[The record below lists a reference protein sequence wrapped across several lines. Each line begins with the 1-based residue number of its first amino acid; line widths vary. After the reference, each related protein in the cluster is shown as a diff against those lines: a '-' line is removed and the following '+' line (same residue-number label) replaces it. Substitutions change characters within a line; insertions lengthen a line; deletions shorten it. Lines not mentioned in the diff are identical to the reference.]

1 MPDAAGE
8 CGKTSPGNLD
18 TGLLILLKGIVP
30 LLSKS
35 WAKWARWLVA
45 CRDRFTWE
53 QIRPDQV
60 SLSLALADLGIVPHV
75 LPAAL
80 CGPGDSL
87 RDSGPAQ
94 QVEIA
99 AFRCRSELDE
109 EGLPVCEV
117 MAPGSDCAERISGA
131 WQSFAATM
139 RREGGPDLD
148 LLLKRR
154 KRWIQWCNV
163 IEKRGLL
170 LPDHMDREKPIV
182 AIETSGACNYRC
194 AYCPVSVTDRRDG
207 LLPRG
212 TFIKILGDLRPHD
225 GEFQL
230 RLHFYNEP
238 LLDERLREFI
248 RLARRRLPTTFI
260 RVVTNGSLLNV
271 ALAEELFSAG
281 LDQIVV
287 SGHRERDVER
297 IIQEFDQHE
306 LSGRVAVRRDYL
318 RSAWSDRLSS
328 VALELQNMT
337 SIRPAGVKPWGC
349 NYLTVQVDYLGQI
362 HQCCEDYRGDLVLGN
377 VGDGTVAEI
386 LRNHKDRL
394 KRVFCGR
401 FDIPCDHCARA
412 TPLR

>member
-1 MPDAAGE
+1 
-8 CGKTSPGNLD
+8 
-18 TGLLILLKGIVP
+18 
-30 LLSKS
+30 
-35 WAKWARWLVA
+35 
-45 CRDRFTWE
+45 
-53 QIRPDQV
+53 
-60 SLSLALADLGIVPHV
+60 
-75 LPAAL
+75 
-80 CGPGDSL
+80 
-87 RDSGPAQ
+87 
-94 QVEIA
+94 
-99 AFRCRSELDE
+99 
-109 EGLPVCEV
+109 
-117 MAPGSDCAERISGA
+117 
-131 WQSFAATM
+131 
-139 RREGGPDLD
+139 
-148 LLLKRR
+148 
-154 KRWIQWCNV
+154 
-163 IEKRGLL
+163 
-170 LPDHMDREKPIV
+170 
-182 AIETSGACNYRC
+182 
-194 AYCPVSVTDRRDG
+194 
-207 LLPRG
+207 
-212 TFIKILGDLRPHD
+212 
-225 GEFQL
+225 
-230 RLHFYNEP
+230 
-238 LLDERLREFI
+238 
-248 RLARRRLPTTFI
+248 
-260 RVVTNGSLLNV
+260 V